1 MKKEKDEELF
11 LKELGLE
18 NLGEKEEVLEN
29 FFGEEL
35 EHEEEPFEHEETKS
49 EHENEAFEKAI
60 FELAKVLGKKPEEVS
75 EIIKKGEEFD
85 GLSEKFGKAKNDS
98 EIFEKLAEMR
108 GISKEEMKEEILWA
122 LEKATT
128 EKTVEEIM
136 ESNPG
141 MNRETARELANFRL
155 ELKKMKAEKPE
166 EDRNEAMLFELENFL
181 SKHSGEGI
189 EKISNGVL
197 EEWEGGIPLETAFEK
212 HRLFKENEKLFAEIE
227 KMKNEKI
234 KEAQKIYAKEHAPG
248 SGTSAAGVSG
258 LDEFVEGLFRE
269 Y

>member
-1 MKKEKDEELF
+1 MEKEKDEELF

-18 NLGEKEEVLEN
+18 NLEEKKKIPEN

-35 EHEEEPFEHEETKS
+35 EHDEEPFEHEEVFD
-49 EHENEAFEKAI
+49 EHEKNAVEKAV

-75 EIIKKGEEFD
+75 AILKKGEEFD
-85 GLSEKFGKAKNDS
+85 GLSEKLGKAKDDS

-128 EKTVEEIM
+128 EKAIGEIM
-136 ESNPG
+136 AANPG
-141 MNRETARELANFRL
+141 MNRETAKELANFRL

-166 EDRNEAMLFELENFL
+166 EDRNEAMLSELENFL

-227 KMKNEKI
+227 KMKNEKL
-234 KEAQKIYAKEHAPG
+234 KEAQRIYAKEHAPG

-258 LDEFVEGLFRE
+258 FDEFVEGLFKE